1 MARPSYAA
9 ELDQY
14 INEQLAQAAQQQ
26 SQAYAQDAQEQAR
39 TREANRKEAPPEA
52 PTAGAPYSQD
62 DEETLPY
69 SPPRSPMP
77 AAPPQQEPP
86 RPGAAAPGGYGGG
99 LAAPSP
105 APTGAP
111 IRSHG
116 AVAAPMAPPAQRA
129 PTLNAAAL
137 DDEITRLQQMRVWL
151 SDPLM
156 CAIIDKFIGQRLG
169 AAERRQVYYSVAA
182 GVVSLIIGWLLSAI
196 SPASVLV
203 GLFHH

>member
-26 SQAYAQDAQEQAR
+26 SQAYAQAAQEQAR
-39 TREANRKEAPPEA
+39 TREANRKEAPPE
-52 PTAGAPYSQD
+52 
-62 DEETLPY
+62 
-69 SPPRSPMP
+69 
-77 AAPPQQEPP
+77 QEPP

-105 APTGAP
+105 SPTGAP

-196 SPASVLV
+196 SP
-203 GLFHH
+203 